1 MALVIGKVDAVWA
14 ALKNTGSLRRGNHA
28 TSPNG
33 SVEFFNYVTA
43 SSPAMR
49 ASNCSATAVWDPSQ
63 PTLIDLP
70 PCSSPRKGTPVMNRP
85 MCRIVVS
92 AVGAAALLGFAGVG
106 AGAAPRRVTEVL
118 LPTRRQASSSNVH
131 DSISSSGVHSRRTS
145 TPVAQIPP
153 MVAAPYDLARTPY
166 FGAGVSYGSAWP
178 SRHGT
183 SLSSARPAHHRR
195 LISRSTSTAIHL
207 RSVSAARA
215 PNSRIRC
222 FAILGIRPGPI
233 GAYDALG
240 PTHHRVVGRLARVDV
255 EPVERSAKIC

>member
-1 MALVIGKVDAVWA
+1 MPPHRTAVW
-14 ALKNTGSLRRGNHA
+14 NFSITSRRQVLLCA
-28 TSPNG
+28 PQTVARQPS
-33 SVEFFNYVTA
+33 
-43 SSPAMR
+43 
-49 ASNCSATAVWDPSQ
+49 WDPSQ
-63 PTLIDLP
+63 PTLIVLR

-131 DSISSSGVHSRRTS
+131 DSISSPGVHSRRTS

-195 LISRSTSTAIHL
+195 LISRATSTAISPAQCERGQSTELPHPLL
-207 RSVSAARA
+207 RHPRH
-215 PNSRIRC
+215 P
-222 FAILGIRPGPI
+222 PGTYR
-233 GAYDALG
+233 G
-240 PTHHRVVGRLARVDV
+240 V
-255 EPVERSAKIC
+255 